1 MLPCYLKIH
10 FKMKY
15 CLNGTLVKLLL
26 PRKIEMSWIEF
37 PWCCQF
43 PSSSLSGTFAHRM
56 KGQCLPYLLN
66 SWEPRD
72 FCRQEEHTHFSLMPS
87 YHPGT
92 SLFSKQWAVTFP
104 GETSF
109 AWVLFLFGCCA
120 ATGIKPHP
128 CVSMWENTA
137 PLSRVPS
144 LAFGPWLP
152 VTPVTWHFVHWSTH
166 LPAFVLQLPISCF
179 D

>member
-15 CLNGTLVKLLL
+15 CLSGTLVKLLL

-43 PSSSLSGTFAHRM
+43 PSSSLSGTCAHRM
-56 KGQCLPYLLN
+56 KGQCLPCLLN

-72 FCRQEEHTHFSLMPS
+72 FCRQEEHTHFSSMPS

-92 SLFSKQWAVTFP
+92 SLFSKQRAVTFP
-104 GETSF
+104 RETSF
-109 AWVLFLFGCCA
+109 AWVLFFLFAVQPQVSSPNRVWACETALPHWTVSPARMPYLCA
-120 ATGIKPHP
+120 CGL
-128 CVSMWENTA
+128 SLWEM
-137 PLSRVPS
+137 R
-144 LAFGPWLP
+144 
-152 VTPVTWHFVHWSTH
+152 
-166 LPAFVLQLPISCF
+166 
-179 D
+179 